1 MTVET
6 DNDEENYDTDINQ
19 IMNVFDELVN
29 GIIDILRDLPED
41 RNIENL
47 FTISDEK
54 IKSNIEE
61 VQKLSMDYIE
71 FIKKELD

>member
-29 GIIDILRDLPED
+29 GIIDILRDMPED

-54 IKSNIEE
+54 INSNIEE
-61 VQKLSMDYIE
+61 VQKLSIDYIE

>member
-54 IKSNIEE
+54 INSNKKE
-61 VQKLSMDYIE
+61 VQKLSTEYVE